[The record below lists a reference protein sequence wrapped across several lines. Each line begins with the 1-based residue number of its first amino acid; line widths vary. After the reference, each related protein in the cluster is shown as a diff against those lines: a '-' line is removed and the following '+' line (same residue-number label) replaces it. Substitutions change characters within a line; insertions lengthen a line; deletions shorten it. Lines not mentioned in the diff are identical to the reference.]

1 MDRPADALFFDDE
14 HRIFRQQLRR
24 LVSAELAPHV
34 DGWEDAG
41 TFDRG
46 VYRTLGEAGVL
57 GAGFDEAV
65 GGSGG
70 DLFHRLLVAEELTRS
85 GSPGLA
91 ASLGSLVIALPP
103 ILTAGDADQIDRFVR
118 PVLTGDR
125 IAALAV
131 TEPGAGS
138 DVANLRTRARR
149 EGDDWVVSGQKTYIT
164 SGTRADVLTVAVR
177 TGGDGAGGVSL
188 IVVEGDRPGLRV
200 GRNLAKMGWNAS
212 DTAELFFDD
221 VRVPASN
228 LIGVEGGGFG
238 LLMANFE
245 TERLLLA
252 VTACE
257 IARMAWEASVTWCRE
272 REAFGRP
279 IGRFQVNRHKL
290 AEMATLVQ
298 SASTF
303 AWSVAARSRTGS
315 ATMGDAAMAK
325 NVATDACSR
334 VVDDAV
340 QLHGGHGFMRGT
352 LVERLYR
359 DARLYPIGGGTR
371 EIMNELVARFIGV

>member
-1 MDRPADALFFDDE
+1 MDRASDVLFFDDE

-24 LVSAELAPHV
+24 IVQRELAPYV
-34 DGWEDAG
+34 DEWEAAG

-46 VYRTLGEAGVL
+46 VYGTLASAGVL

-65 GGSGG
+65 GGTGG

-103 ILTAGDADQIDRFVR
+103 ILSAADSGQIDRFVR
-118 PVLTGDR
+118 PVLAGEA

-138 DVANLRTRARR
+138 DVANLRTRAVRDG
-149 EGDDWVVSGQKTYIT
+149 EHWVISGQKTFIT

-177 TGGDGAGGVSL
+177 TGGEGAGGVSL
-188 IVVEGDRPGLRV
+188 FVVEGHRPGLRV
-200 GRNLAKMGWNAS
+200 GRTLDKMGWHAS

-221 VRVPASN
+221 VRVPAAN
-228 LIGVEGGGFG
+228 LVGDEGGGFG
-238 LLMANFE
+238 LLMTNFE

-257 IARMAWEASVTWCRE
+257 IARMAWEAAVDWSRQ

-290 AEMATLVQ
+290 AEMATQVQ
-298 SASTF
+298 AASTF
-303 AWSVAARSRTGS
+303 AWSVAARSRLGR

-325 NVATDACSR
+325 NVATDTCSR

-371 EIMNELVARFIGV
+371 EIMNELIARFIGV

>member
-14 HRIFRQQLRR
+14 HRIFRDQLRR
-24 LVSAELAPHV
+24 VVSTELTPHV
-34 DGWEDAG
+34 DAWEDAG
-41 TFDRG
+41 TFDRA
-46 VYRTLGEAGVL
+46 VYRTLGDAGVL

-65 GGSGG
+65 GGAGG
-70 DLFHRLLVAEELTRS
+70 DLFHRLIVAEELTRS

-103 ILTAGDADQIDRFVR
+103 ILAGGDPSHVDRFVR

-125 IAALAV
+125 IAALAI

-138 DVANLRTRARR
+138 DVARIRTRAVRD
-149 EGDDWVVSGQKTYIT
+149 GDHFVVNGQKTYIT

-177 TGGDGAGGVSL
+177 TGGEGAGGVSIL
-188 IVVEGDRPGLRV
+188 VIEGDRPGVRV
-200 GRNLAKMGWNAS
+200 GRNLAKMGWHAS

-221 VRVPASN
+221 VCVPAAN
-228 LIGVEGGGFG
+228 LVGGDGGGFG
-238 LLMANFE
+238 VLMANFE

-257 IARMAWEASVTWCRE
+257 IARMAWEASVAWCRE

-290 AEMATLVQ
+290 AEMATQVQ
-298 SASTF
+298 AASSF
-303 AWSVAARSRTGS
+303 AWSVAARSRAGT

-340 QLHGGHGFMRGT
+340 QLHGGQGYMHGS

-371 EIMNELVARFIGV
+371 EIMNELIARFIGL